1 MRLTVL
7 FPVFTLSLLASCS
20 TPSASSDPYGT
31 WVGTLTTDEGQCPT
45 DDLSALTIRGKS
57 VVFNPGLESSVLRG
71 SYTHG
76 QQTYHAELVDKG
88 MNNTPYRQVFDGYP
102 VGQGIG
108 GTFHSPRCIA
118 HVTLVRR

>member
-7 FPVFTLSLLASCS
+7 FPLLSFSILAACS

-31 WVGTLTTDEGQCPT
+31 WVGKLITDEGQCPT
-45 DDLSALTIRGKS
+45 DDLSALTIRGHS
-57 VVFNPGLESSVLRG
+57 LVFNPGLGSSVLRG
-71 SYTHG
+71 NYTHG
-76 QQTYHAELVDKG
+76 QQHYHAELTDKG

-108 GTFHSPRCIA
+108 GTLHTPRCIA
-118 HVTLVRR
+118 HITLVRR